1 MIKINFLCKINAM
14 IEAYVQGRT
23 EVQFVYPTD
32 LFLSTILLQ
41 FQQSVINFAPKFTM
55 LTKIMKT

>member
-1 MIKINFLCKINAM
+1 M

-55 LTKIMKT
+55 LTKIMRT